1 MVLQIGDK
9 APDFTLKDAFEKEI
23 SLSDFKGKR
32 VIIYFYPKDNTPG
45 CTKEACNFKDNWDI
59 LKRNN
64 IVVLGISKDDALS
77 HQKFIDKFEL
87 PFILLTDSVPCK
99 VASDYESYG
108 LKKFMG
114 KEYMGMIRNTF
125 LVDPSGNIEKI
136 YSKVK
141 AAIMADHIITDLGL
155 SWIKIL
161 KIIYFLFRNI
171 IPCITKFGSMIM
183 LLISFFNVLPI
194 KLASPPHK
202 INISFVLS
210 KDILMAPVIE
220 L

>member
-1 MVLQIGDK
+1 MVLQIGDV
-9 APDFTLKDAFEKEI
+9 APQFTLKDAFEKEI
-23 SLSDFKGKR
+23 SLSDFKGKK

-64 IVVLGISKDDALS
+64 IIVLGISKDGALS

-87 PFILLTDSVPCK
+87 PFILLTDPSPCK
-99 VASDYESYG
+99 VASAYESYG

-125 LVDPSGNIEKI
+125 VIDSSGNIEKI

-141 AAIMADHIITDLGL
+141 AAIMADYIITDLQL
-155 SWIKIL
+155 S
-161 KIIYFLFRNI
+161 
-171 IPCITKFGSMIM
+171 
-183 LLISFFNVLPI
+183 
-194 KLASPPHK
+194 
-202 INISFVLS
+202 
-210 KDILMAPVIE
+210 
-220 L
+220 